1 MASRKLRYYQLYITR
16 RWTIRKLFV
25 ILYFVTRL
33 SIRIDFQP
41 SGSSL
46 GPGMI
51 RLLELVSKNGSLRA
65 AATEMKISYRKAWL
79 LLQAIQKT
87 FDGPVVVATTGGSFG
102 GGTKLTELGEQLV
115 NLYRKIEAGAVLSA
129 EAELKA
135 ITSLV
140 QPNAPR
146 RRRRTS
152 NTK

>member
-1 MASRKLRYYQLYITR
+1 
-16 RWTIRKLFV
+16 
-25 ILYFVTRL
+25 
-33 SIRIDFQP
+33 
-41 SGSSL
+41 
-46 GPGMI
+46 MI

-87 FDGPVVVATTGGSFG
+87 FDGPVVVATTGGSSG

-115 NLYRKIEAGAVLSA
+115 NLYRKIEAGAVLGA

-152 NTK
+152 RTN

>member
-1 MASRKLRYYQLYITR
+1 LRYYQLYITW
-16 RWTIRKLFV
+16 RWTIRKAFV

-79 LLQAIQKT
+79 LLQAIQRT
-87 FDGPVVVATTGGSFG
+87 FDGPVVVATTGGSSG

-115 NLYRKIEAGAVLSA
+115 ILYRKVEVSA
-129 EAELKA
+129 ALGSEAELKML
-135 ITSLV
+135 TLLV
-140 QPNAPR
+140 QPNAPC

-152 NTK
+152 GTK